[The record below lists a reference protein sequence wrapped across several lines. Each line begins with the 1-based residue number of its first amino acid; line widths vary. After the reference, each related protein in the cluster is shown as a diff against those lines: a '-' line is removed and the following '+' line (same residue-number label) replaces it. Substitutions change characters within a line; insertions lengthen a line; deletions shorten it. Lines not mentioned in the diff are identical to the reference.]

1 MTGSSDSLRAIRLK
15 GTIFSGKQEG
25 ARFIRLPWVRKQIV
39 DKLSFTPYLGTFNI
53 KVAEDNVA
61 KLKEV
66 LKKAKS
72 IDISPAEDFCRGR
85 CFKACLME
93 NVECAVVIPE
103 IAGYAEDVIEIV
115 ASANL
120 RKKLHLEDGDT
131 VDIKITF

>member
-1 MTGSSDSLRAIRLK
+1 M
-15 GTIFSGKQEG
+15 GKLG
-25 ARFIRLPWVRKQIV
+25 
-39 DKLSFTPYLGTFNI
+39 FTPYPGTLNI
-53 KVAEDNVA
+53 KLAKDDMA

-66 LKKAKS
+66 LEKAKS
-72 IDISPAEDFCRGR
+72 IDISPAEGFCRGR

-103 IAGYAEDVIEIV
+103 IAGYPEDAVEIV